1 MAKKQ
6 TKELIKKPDFLIV
19 FVETA
24 YIFIKNNLRNF
35 IIGIVI
41 FFVAALSVYGYTVYS
56 SKQEEKAQSTLFQ
69 GIRSFEEYSQT
80 GKQESLT
87 NAENV
92 FQTLIKEKR
101 GKAYQIARLYLATI
115 YTMQGKTEEARALYR
130 EIMKNSPDTILKTL
144 AEQALQG
151 LEKKIAHL

>member
-87 NAENV
+87 NAENI

-115 YTMQGKTEEARALYR
+115 YSMQGKTEEARTLYR

-151 LEKKIAHL
+151 LEKK

>member
-56 SKQEEKAQSTLFQ
+56 NKQEEKAQSTLFQ

-130 EIMKNSPDTILKTL
+130 ETMKNSPDTILKTL

-151 LEKKIAHL
+151 LEKK

>member
-92 FQTLIKEKR
+92 FQALIKEKR

-130 EIMKNSPDTILKTL
+130 EVMKNSPDTILKTL

-151 LEKKIAHL
+151 LEKK

>member
-115 YTMQGKTEEARALYR
+115 YTMQGKTEDAKALYR

-151 LEKKIAHL
+151 LEKK

>member
-144 AEQALQG
+144 AEQALQN
-151 LEKKIAHL
+151 LEKK

>member
-115 YTMQGKTEEARALYR
+115 YSMQGKTEEARALYR

-151 LEKKIAHL
+151 LEKK

>member
-6 TKELIKKPDFLIV
+6 TKELIKKPDLLLKFI
-19 FVETA
+19 ETA
-24 YIFIKNNLRNF
+24 YFFIKTNLRNC

-41 FFVAALSVYGYTVYS
+41 FFIAALSVYGYIIYS
-56 SKQEEKAQSTLFQ
+56 QKQEEKAQATLFQ
-69 GIRSFEEYSQT
+69 GIRSFEDYNQT
-80 GKQESLT
+80 GKHESLT

-101 GKAYQIARLYLATI
+101 GKAYHIAKLYLATI
-115 YTMQGKTEEARALYR
+115 HSMKGKSEDAKALYQ
-130 EIMKNSPDTILKTL
+130 EILRDSPDTILKTL

-151 LEKKIAHL
+151 LEKK

>member
-35 IIGIVI
+35 IVGIVI
-41 FFVAALSVYGYTVYS
+41 FFVAALSVYGYTVYT

-151 LEKKIAHL
+151 LEKK

>member
-41 FFVAALSVYGYTVYS
+41 FFVAALSVYGYTVYT

-115 YTMQGKTEEARALYR
+115 YTMQGKTEEARGLYR

-151 LEKKIAHL
+151 LEKK

>member
-151 LEKKIAHL
+151 LEKK

>member
-41 FFVAALSVYGYTVYS
+41 FFVAALSVYGYTIYS
-56 SKQEEKAQSTLFQ
+56 NKQEEKAQSTLFQ

-115 YTMQGKTEEARALYR
+115 YTMQGKTEEARGLYR

-151 LEKKIAHL
+151 LEKK

>member
-41 FFVAALSVYGYTVYS
+41 FFVAALSVYGYTVYT

-151 LEKKIAHL
+151 LEKK

>member
-101 GKAYQIARLYLATI
+101 GKAYQIAKLYLATI
-115 YTMQGKTEEARALYR
+115 YTMQGKTEEARTLYR

-151 LEKKIAHL
+151 LEKK

>member
-101 GKAYQIARLYLATI
+101 GKAYQIAKLYLATI

-130 EIMKNSPDTILKTL
+130 EVMKNSPDTILKTL

-151 LEKKIAHL
+151 LEKK

>member
-115 YTMQGKTEEARALYR
+115 YTMQGKTEDARALYR

-151 LEKKIAHL
+151 LEKK

>member
-41 FFVAALSVYGYTVYS
+41 FFVAALSVYGYTVYT

-115 YTMQGKTEEARALYR
+115 YTMQGKTEEARTLYR

-151 LEKKIAHL
+151 LEKK

>member
-24 YIFIKNNLRNF
+24 YVFIKNNLRNF

-41 FFVAALSVYGYTVYS
+41 FFVAALSVYGYTVYT

-151 LEKKIAHL
+151 LEKK

>member
-56 SKQEEKAQSTLFQ
+56 NKQEEKAQSTLFQ

-151 LEKKIAHL
+151 LEKK

>member
-56 SKQEEKAQSTLFQ
+56 NKQEEKAQSTLFQ

-101 GKAYQIARLYLATI
+101 GKAYQIAKLYLATI
-115 YTMQGKTEEARALYR
+115 YTMQGKTEEARTLYR

-151 LEKKIAHL
+151 LEKK

>member
-6 TKELIKKPDFLIV
+6 TKELIKKPDFLIK
-19 FVETA
+19 FIETA
-24 YIFIKNNLRNF
+24 YVFIKNNLRNF

-56 SKQEEKAQSTLFQ
+56 RKQEEKSQATLFQ

-80 GKQESLT
+80 GKQESLA

-92 FQTLIKEKR
+92 FQALVKEKR

-115 YTMQGKTEEARALYR
+115 YTMQGKAEDAKTLYR
-130 EIMKNSPDTILKTL
+130 EIMKNSSDTILKTL
-144 AEQALQG
+144 AEQALQN
-151 LEKKIAHL
+151 LEKK

>member
-115 YTMQGKTEEARALYR
+115 YITQGKTEDARALYR

-151 LEKKIAHL
+151 LEKK

>member
-80 GKQESLT
+80 GKQESLA

-151 LEKKIAHL
+151 LEKK

>member
-6 TKELIKKPDFLIV
+6 TKQLIKKPDFLIV

-56 SKQEEKAQSTLFQ
+56 NKQEEKAQSTLFQ

-151 LEKKIAHL
+151 LEKK

>member
-56 SKQEEKAQSTLFQ
+56 NKQEEKAQSTLFQ

-115 YTMQGKTEEARALYR
+115 YTMQGKTEEARGLYR

-151 LEKKIAHL
+151 LEKK